1 MKFIVTLSGTIS
13 SFHKKLKQAEDG
25 EQEEM
30 IKKIIAIAIISMFL
44 LTGFTTVSAVEIK
57 ADVPEPALASSDDEP
72 DFIVSGVHYSFV
84 PGPCDIRVK
93 IVLSN
98 IGNPT
103 DITVVPI
110 KFWLEGFEDSA
121 VENTVDLGQWT
132 TPNKWAGIW
141 GIDKPDSKLIYTLIV
156 EIDPDN
162 EIPELDDENNI
173 GSKNI
178 IFPPKA
184 RNIHS
189 FDFFARFP
197 IFARL
202 LQFLQ

>member
-1 MKFIVTLSGTIS
+1 MN
-13 SFHKKLKQAEDG
+13 
-25 EQEEM
+25 
-30 IKKIIAIAIISMFL
+30 KKIICIAIISMFL
-44 LTGFTTVSAVEIK
+44 LTSVVSLSALGAKVE
-57 ADVPEPALASSDDEP
+57 SSEQATINGDDRP

-84 PGPCDIRVK
+84 PGPCDISVK

-121 VENTVDLGQWT
+121 VETTVDLGQWT

-162 EIPELDDENNI
+162 VIPELDDYNNI
-173 GSKNI
+173 GSKDI

-202 LQFLQ
+202 LQFIQ